1 MKCPAMAWSG
11 FFWLLGI
18 LVLAGCIPA
27 GQSQFDEEKEPHYL
41 AGKSRV
47 NAMDFKGAVEAFQK
61 ALEVNPHSAAAHF
74 ELGWLCDQKE
84 ADPAAAI
91 YHYDRYLKLRANAD
105 NAEMVRTR
113 ILACKQ
119 ELARTVSLG
128 PVTQAMEKEFQQLA
142 EENKRLKAELEQWKV
157 YAASLQALTNRSA
170 MPVEAGATGGA
181 AGDRGPGAR
190 LANSRQ
196 AGGTSAGTGGTAVA
210 KAPATRTHSVKSGET
225 PSSIARI
232 YGVKLDA
239 LLAANPG
246 VNPKRIRVGQ
256 VLKIPASP

>member
-1 MKCPAMAWSG
+1 M
-11 FFWLLGI
+11 WLLGI
-18 LVLAGCIPA
+18 LVLGGCIPS

-47 NAMDFKGAVEAFQK
+47 NSMDFKGAVEAFQK

-91 YHYDRYLKLRANAD
+91 YHYNRYLKLRANAD
-105 NAEMVRTR
+105 NAEMVKTR

-142 EENKRLKAELEQWKV
+142 EENKRLKAELEQWKI
-157 YAASLQALTNRSA
+157 YATSLQALTNRTVTAPESR
-170 MPVEAGATGGA
+170 GALDA
-181 AGDRGPGAR
+181 RGNR
-190 LANSRQ
+190 LAGGPTGPVRLMPGQVSDSSGGGESRP
-196 AGGTSAGTGGTAVA
+196 
-210 KAPATRTHSVKSGET
+210 PASRSHTVKTGET

-232 YGVKLDA
+232 YGVKTDA

-256 VLKIPASP
+256 VLKIPTTP